1 MFCDFVKLKY
11 FVSLKKTN
19 FKPYICGRNNA
30 FFKVETKIEKKIIE
44 IAKKVLTD
52 ESEAIKSLIN
62 TIDIGFEQIV
72 YAILASKGKVVLTG
86 IGKSAIIAQ
95 KITATLNST
104 GQKAV
109 FMHATDALHGD
120 LGIIDDEDIIIFLS
134 KSGNTP
140 EIKVLMPLLK
150 RLGNKIIA
158 LVSNLGSFLAINAD
172 FVINAHVESEAC
184 PLNLAPTTSTTVAL
198 ALGDALAISLL
209 EARDFSKNEFA
220 KYHPG
225 GSLGKKLYLRVSDI
239 FPNNALPI
247 VDEHT
252 GIQNVILEMT
262 TKRLGSTAVINK
274 NKELIGII
282 TDGDLRRMLNNKVD
296 FSTLIAKDI
305 MGNSPKTIEPDEF
318 AVNALIKMQDL
329 NITQLVVSDGKN
341 VLGFI
346 HLHDLLKE
354 GLI

>member
-1 MFCDFVKLKY
+1 M
-11 FVSLKKTN
+11 
-19 FKPYICGRNNA
+19 
-30 FFKVETKIEKKIIE
+30 ETKIEKKIIE

-72 YAILASKGKVVLTG
+72 NAILDSSGKIVLTG

-95 KITATLNST
+95 KISATLNST

-120 LGIIDDEDIIIFLS
+120 LGIIDDNDIIIFLS

-158 LVSNLGSFLAINAD
+158 MVSDLKSYLAQNAD
-172 FVINAHVESEAC
+172 FVINAHVDSEAC

-198 ALGDALAISLL
+198 ALGDALAVCLL
-209 EARDFSKNEFA
+209 EARDFSNKDFA

-239 FPNNALPI
+239 YPNNARP
-247 VDEHT
+247 VVSEDAN
-252 GIQNVILEMT
+252 IQKVILEMT
-262 TKRLGSTAVINK
+262 SKRLGATAVLNLDE
-274 NKELIGII
+274 ELVGVI
-282 TDGDLRRMLNNKVD
+282 TDGDLRRMLETQKD
-296 FSTLIAKDI
+296 FSELTAVQI
-305 MGNSPKTIEPDEF
+305 MGHSPKTIDKDEY
-318 AVNALIKMQDL
+318 AVNALLKMQDL
-329 NITQLVVSDGKN
+329 NITQLIVTEGKK
-341 VLGFI
+341 VLGFV